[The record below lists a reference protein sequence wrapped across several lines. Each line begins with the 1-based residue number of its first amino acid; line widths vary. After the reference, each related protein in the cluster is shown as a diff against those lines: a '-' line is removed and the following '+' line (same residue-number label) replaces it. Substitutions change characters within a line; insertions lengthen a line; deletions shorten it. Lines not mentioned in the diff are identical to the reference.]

1 MAGETYKILDL
12 DIDYSKL
19 ITTTTQSKKVLAD
32 MKAELNE
39 LKKAGKE
46 GTDEFTKLDA
56 EMKAQQNIVRVNTK
70 LITDYVQAGEGQ
82 NLTIEQMRKL
92 LSAVSVQW
100 AQLTEE
106 EQNNTEEGKALTATK
121 TRLTEELK
129 RLEAATGDNRR
140 NVGNYT
146 QSILEAAKNNN
157 IFGGTF
163 GNILNNLQGMKST
176 LSSMKEGF
184 DKAREGSGGFQLSL
198 GGIRNAIAATGIGA
212 LIIIIVLLISWLSK
226 IDPVVDKIE
235 QVMAG
240 FGAAISVVETTIL
253 KFIEGIKSVGDLM
266 SKLGNIIAHPI
277 DSFKSLAS
285 SMAEAAVE
293 AANLKEAQQD
303 LADAQQVQEVMT
315 AKANQQVR
323 ELILQSKNRSLS
335 EKERQDLLAQAAKL
349 DQEDFDRRNALAT
362 QDLENNERAIK
373 IKAQLNAQEIA
384 NLKAKGVEYA
394 IELLNQGKITNE
406 DVEAYKKAQ
415 LSKIAIL
422 DESTTRQEKIQ
433 NQSDALEEKAEAKRQ
448 AEAKAAE
455 EAQKK
460 KEEARK
466 KAQEATIKAL
476 QEESELFD
484 ALSGKEIKSESEL
497 VQSYQRRADI
507 LQKQREFN
515 QISETKYTA
524 EVAKLFDEF
533 STASEARLKALADAR
548 IKDAEEELALL
559 KLTHES
565 KIKDGKILT
574 DQLIQQELERLRL
587 VKDAAEDIERQRFV
601 AGEITAKEFRA
612 FQLQAEK
619 EFLDAQQALYDEKA
633 QQVRDAKAIDMA
645 NDLELMKLQG
655 ASEYDLQREQLQRQ
669 YDAEIAQANKV
680 GADTQKIKQKFAEAN
695 RKIDKAEKDNQLK
708 LTADVLGNIAELLGK
723 NTAAGKA
730 AAIAQAGINTY
741 LGVSQILAAP
751 PSGPEPANSI
761 IKGVAIAATIA
772 TGIAN
777 VAKIAAIK
785 AERGGKFGTVGGNYH
800 SAGGTKY
807 YGDDGNVIEME
818 RDENFYVLN
827 RGASRAINSLSS
839 LNEYY
844 GGVGFSNPARRS
856 FYADGGMVS
865 RSLEVPDI
873 SPQIASAVAEAI
885 SGLKIYTDVK
895 DVIRETG
902 NHVQLVD
909 GANI

>member
-1 MAGETYKILDL
+1 MAETYKILDL

-19 ITTTTQSKKVLAD
+19 ITTTTQSKKVLAE

-46 GTDEFTKLDA
+46 STDEFTKLDA
-56 EMKAQQNIVRVNTK
+56 EIKAQSNVVRINTK
-70 LITDYVQAGEGQ
+70 LISDYVQAGEGQ
-82 NLTIEQMRKL
+82 NLTIEQQRKL

-163 GNILNNLQGMKST
+163 SGVLNQLQGMKGTLQGMKDAFEASKGGATGFAGSMNVVKVAIAST
-176 LSSMKEGF
+176 GIGLLIIAIGVLIAALSKMTPIVDKVEQGMAAVGAVIDEVLQRVQKFASGVADFLSGNFSEGF
-184 DKAREGSGGFQLSL
+184 DK
-198 GGIRNAIAATGIGA
+198 
-212 LIIIIVLLISWLSK
+212 
-226 IDPVVDKIE
+226 
-235 QVMAG
+235 MAG
-240 FGAAISVVETTIL
+240 SVDNLSESLVNAANAAIEL
-253 KFIEGIKSVGDLM
+253 KK
-266 SKLGNIIAHPI
+266 
-277 DSFKSLAS
+277 
-285 SMAEAAVE
+285 
-293 AANLKEAQQD
+293 AQQD
-303 LADAQQVQEVMT
+303 LEDAQRAQDVLN
-315 AKANQQVR
+315 AKSAQQIA
-323 ELILQSKNRSLS
+323 ELTLQSKNRTLS
-335 EKERQDLLAQAAKL
+335 EKERIDLINQADQIEKENFERKKALVDEELRQAYEAAEQKTELSKQEIQQLVEGTLAQEVEYKKRGTLGDAEL
-349 DQEDFDRRNALAT
+349 D
-362 QDLENNERAIK
+362 K
-373 IKAQLNAQEIA
+373 IKDAQIKKYEILQESTGIQEKLN
-384 NLKAKGVEYA
+384 NRRD
-394 IELLNQGKITNE
+394 ELEQ
-406 DVEAYKKAQ
+406 KAQ
-415 LSKIAIL
+415 DKI
-422 DESTTRQEKIQ
+422 
-433 NQSDALEEKAEAKRQ
+433 EA
-448 AEAKAAE
+448 AAKAAE
-455 EAQKK
+455 EVQKK

-466 KAQEATIKAL
+466 KAQDATIKAL

-515 QISETKYTA
+515 QISETKYSA

-565 KIKDGKILT
+565 KIKDGKLLT

-587 VKDAAEDIERQRFV
+587 VKDAAEEIERQRFE

-612 FQLQAEK
+612 FQLQGDK

-645 NDLELMKLQG
+645 NDLELMKLKG
-655 ASEYDLQREQLQRQ
+655 TSEYDLQREQLQRQ
-669 YDAEIAQANKV
+669 YEAEIAQANKV
-680 GADTQKIKQKFAEAN
+680 GADIQRIKQKYSEAN
-695 RKIDKAEKDNQLK
+695 KKIDKAEKENQLK
-708 LTADVLGNIAELLGK
+708 LTADTLGSIAELLGK

-730 AAIAQAGINTY
+730 AAVAQAGINTY

-751 PSGPEPANSI
+751 PSGPEPANTI
-761 IKGVAIAATIA
+761 IKGVAIAGTIA

-777 VAKIAAIK
+777 VAKIVAIK

-800 SAGGTKY
+800 SGGGTKY
-807 YGDDGNVIEME
+807 FGDDGNVIEME

-827 RGASRAINSLSS
+827 RGASQAINSLSS

-844 GGVGFSNPARRS
+844 GGVGFANPVRS
-856 FYADGGMVS
+856 GYYADGGMVS

-873 SPQIASAVAEAI
+873 SPQIGAAVADAI
-885 SGLKIYTDVK
+885 KDLKIYTDVK

-902 NHVQLVD
+902 NRANLID

>member
-1 MAGETYKILDL
+1 
-12 DIDYSKL
+12 
-19 ITTTTQSKKVLAD
+19 
-32 MKAELNE
+32 
-39 LKKAGKE
+39 
-46 GTDEFTKLDA
+46 
-56 EMKAQQNIVRVNTK
+56 
-70 LITDYVQAGEGQ
+70 
-82 NLTIEQMRKL
+82 
-92 LSAVSVQW
+92 
-100 AQLTEE
+100 
-106 EQNNTEEGKALTATK
+106 
-121 TRLTEELK
+121 
-129 RLEAATGDNRR
+129 
-140 NVGNYT
+140 
-146 QSILEAAKNNN
+146 
-157 IFGGTF
+157 
-163 GNILNNLQGMKST
+163 
-176 LSSMKEGF
+176 
-184 DKAREGSGGFQLSL
+184 
-198 GGIRNAIAATGIGA
+198 
-212 LIIIIVLLISWLSK
+212 
-226 IDPVVDKIE
+226 
-235 QVMAG
+235 
-240 FGAAISVVETTIL
+240 
-253 KFIEGIKSVGDLM
+253 M

-335 EKERQDLLAQAAKL
+335 EKERQDLLAQAAKI
-349 DQEDFDRRNALAT
+349 DQEDFDRRNGLAT

-433 NQSDALEEKAEAKRQ
+433 NQSDALEEKAQAKRE
-448 AEAKAAE
+448 ADAKAAE

-741 LGVSQILAAP
+741 
-751 PSGPEPANSI
+751 
-761 IKGVAIAATIA
+761 
-772 TGIAN
+772 
-777 VAKIAAIK
+777 
-785 AERGGKFGTVGGNYH
+785 FG
-800 SAGGTKY
+800 
-807 YGDDGNVIEME
+807 
-818 RDENFYVLN
+818 
-827 RGASRAINSLSS
+827 LS
-839 LNEYY
+839 
-844 GGVGFSNPARRS
+844 
-856 FYADGGMVS
+856 
-865 RSLEVPDI
+865 
-873 SPQIASAVAEAI
+873 
-885 SGLKIYTDVK
+885 
-895 DVIRETG
+895 
-902 NHVQLVD
+902 
-909 GANI
+909 

>member
-1 MAGETYKILDL
+1 M
-12 DIDYSKL
+12 
-19 ITTTTQSKKVLAD
+19 
-32 MKAELNE
+32 
-39 LKKAGKE
+39 
-46 GTDEFTKLDA
+46 
-56 EMKAQQNIVRVNTK
+56 
-70 LITDYVQAGEGQ
+70 
-82 NLTIEQMRKL
+82 
-92 LSAVSVQW
+92 
-100 AQLTEE
+100 
-106 EQNNTEEGKALTATK
+106 
-121 TRLTEELK
+121 
-129 RLEAATGDNRR
+129 
-140 NVGNYT
+140 
-146 QSILEAAKNNN
+146 
-157 IFGGTF
+157 
-163 GNILNNLQGMKST
+163 
-176 LSSMKEGF
+176 
-184 DKAREGSGGFQLSL
+184 
-198 GGIRNAIAATGIGA
+198 
-212 LIIIIVLLISWLSK
+212 
-226 IDPVVDKIE
+226 
-235 QVMAG
+235 
-240 FGAAISVVETTIL
+240 
-253 KFIEGIKSVGDLM
+253 
-266 SKLGNIIAHPI
+266 
-277 DSFKSLAS
+277 
-285 SMAEAAVE
+285 
-293 AANLKEAQQD
+293 
-303 LADAQQVQEVMT
+303 
-315 AKANQQVR
+315 
-323 ELILQSKNRSLS
+323 
-335 EKERQDLLAQAAKL
+335 
-349 DQEDFDRRNALAT
+349 
-362 QDLENNERAIK
+362 
-373 IKAQLNAQEIA
+373 
-384 NLKAKGVEYA
+384 
-394 IELLNQGKITNE
+394 
-406 DVEAYKKAQ
+406 
-415 LSKIAIL
+415 
-422 DESTTRQEKIQ
+422 
-433 NQSDALEEKAEAKRQ
+433 
-448 AEAKAAE
+448 
-455 EAQKK
+455 
-460 KEEARK
+460 
-466 KAQEATIKAL
+466 
-476 QEESELFD
+476 
-484 ALSGKEIKSESEL
+484 
-497 VQSYQRRADI
+497 
-507 LQKQREFN
+507 
-515 QISETKYTA
+515 
-524 EVAKLFDEF
+524 
-533 STASEARLKALADAR
+533 
-548 IKDAEEELALL
+548 L